1 MAESILNEY
10 FESKKVV
17 KKYED
22 DIFANLGKLIED
34 YDRRFEN
41 IELIEE
47 NENPKLITV
56 CYEHYYSGGYDTDS
70 IELRRDL
77 AEAAIK
83 NDWAKVAIIQREIKL
98 EEEEKAR
105 IEAEEKARLARLAA
119 IKKEEKDKEKRYKKY
134 LELKEEFE
142 NA

>member
-10 FESKKVV
+10 LESKKVV

-22 DIFANLGKLIED
+22 DIFANLGKLIKD
-34 YDRRFEN
+34 YDRHFEN
-41 IELIEE
+41 IESIEE

-56 CYEHYYSGGYDTDS
+56 CYEYYSGEYDTDS

-77 AEAAIK
+77 VEAAIK